1 MKPAKSPAHY
11 ANRARRGRQR
21 NNMEHEIELAGESWA
36 RSVSRRSWCRCPNG
50 HGMLPVISV
59 GGGEMTLACRCRRA
73 GGPLQ
78 LTLIRRPDGK
88 VPPAL

>member
-1 MKPAKSPAHY
+1 MKPVKTPSYY
-11 ANRARRGRQR
+11 ANRSKRGRQR
-21 NNMEHEIELAGESWA
+21 HGKPNEIETSAESWA

-50 HGMLPVISV
+50 HGMLPAISA
-59 GGGEMTLACRCRRA
+59 GGGVMTLACRCRRA

-78 LTLIRRPDGK
+78 AALIRRPDGR